1 MSRERAEGRRQNEEG
16 ITLYLASASARDRFV
31 VERRG
36 PRPSHDPWQHQGLIV
51 EDERTADGVHT
62 RTATVFL
69 TGRECPWR
77 CAMCDLWR
85 YTTVAE
91 TPAGAIAT
99 QVAAAVA
106 ALHEKHPRVSVIK
119 LYNAGSFFDPRAV
132 PEADYDAIATTLAGF
147 SRVVVESH
155 PALVGPRVDRL
166 LDALSRHGGAP
177 GGPAALEVAM
187 GLETAHPAALD
198 RLNKRF
204 TLTQFERAARALSR
218 RGVALRVFLLISPP
232 FVAAGEQ
239 DDWLLRSVDAA
250 FGCGA
255 SVIALVPTRSGN
267 GTMEALAAAGLFR
280 GPDLDDVERSFA
292 LALGHADGRGRVFVD
307 CWDLDRFACCAS
319 CITERR
325 DRLHHMNLHQ
335 QMLPPAS
342 CRHCSV
348 AART

>member
-1 MSRERAEGRRQNEEG
+1 M
-16 ITLYLASASARDRFV
+16 YPASASARDRFV
-31 VERRG
+31 AERRG
-36 PRPSHDPWQHQGLIV
+36 PRPAHDPWQHQGLIV
-51 EDERTADGVHT
+51 EDERTGEGAHA

-85 YTTVAE
+85 YTTVAD
-91 TPAGAIAT
+91 TPAGAIAR

-106 ALHEKHPRVSVIK
+106 ALHDEQPRVSVIK

-132 PEADYDAIATTLAGF
+132 PVKDYDPIAVTLAGF

-155 PALVGPRVDRL
+155 PALIGARVDRL
-166 LDALSRHGGAP
+166 LDALSRHGGTA
-177 GGPAALEVAM
+177 GRAVALEVAM

-204 TLTQFERAARALSR
+204 TLPQFQRAARALSR
-218 RGVALRVFLLISPP
+218 RDVALRVFLLISPP
-232 FVAAGEQ
+232 FVAAAEQ

-255 SVIALVPTRSGN
+255 SVIGLVPTRSGN
-267 GTMEALAAAGLFR
+267 GAMEALADAGLFR
-280 GPDLDDVERSFA
+280 GPDLDDIERSFA
-292 LALGHADGRGRVFVD
+292 LALGHAAGRGRVFVD
-307 CWDLDRFACCAS
+307 CWDLDRFASCAS
-319 CITERR
+319 CVTQRR

-335 QMLPPAS
+335 QILPPAS
-342 CRHCSV
+342 CRRCRV
-348 AART
+348 AAQT